1 MPSVAATIP
10 IHPPAYDLH
19 CPTLLQLLRLPGEDM
34 PLEQFCTQYKLSQA
48 ILDKLH
54 EHSYSQARTLC
65 FVTIEELKEMK
76 FRLGEIAA
84 LREVIDVWSVP
95 SS

>member
-1 MPSVAATIP
+1 
-10 IHPPAYDLH
+10 
-19 CPTLLQLLRLPGEDM
+19 M